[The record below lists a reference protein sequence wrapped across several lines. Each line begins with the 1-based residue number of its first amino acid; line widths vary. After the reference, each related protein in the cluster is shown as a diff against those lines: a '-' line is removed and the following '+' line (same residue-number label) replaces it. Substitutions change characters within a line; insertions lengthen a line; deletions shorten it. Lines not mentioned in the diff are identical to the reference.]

1 MQSIKLFSLL
11 PRQYDDIT
19 RELKMADD
27 RANKAGND
35 AKHFESLLREEQAK
49 IVNLVN
55 AKKSLENEVSSL
67 NLFIYLNL

>member
-1 MQSIKLFSLL
+1 
-11 PRQYDDIT
+11 
-19 RELKMADD
+19 MADD

-55 AKKSLENEVSSL
+55 AKKSLENEV
-67 NLFIYLNL
+67 LFGRPNWYALSIYLSIYLYT

>member
-1 MQSIKLFSLL
+1 
-11 PRQYDDIT
+11 
-19 RELKMADD
+19 MADD

-55 AKKSLENEVSSL
+55 AKKSLENEVRIDLS
-67 NLFIYLNL
+67 IYLCINQLIYLSMYQSIN

>member
-1 MQSIKLFSLL
+1 
-11 PRQYDDIT
+11 
-19 RELKMADD
+19 MADD

-55 AKKSLENEVSSL
+55 AKKSLENEVRRSIDLS
-67 NLFIYLNL
+67 IYVSIN

>member
-1 MQSIKLFSLL
+1 
-11 PRQYDDIT
+11 
-19 RELKMADD
+19 MADD

-55 AKKSLENEVSSL
+55 AKKSLENEVL
-67 NLFIYLNL
+67 LGYIWVFLGYFWVFFGTFGYFVFWVL